1 MGGKDL
7 NFRVLVDLKRI
18 VAYICPFCS
27 NMPSKSLSI
36 FNFSGKDKV
45 QLICPTHGCHETC
58 VTIAEK
64 HDKYKFDIECPI
76 CGDNHSYTTTKEN
89 FWNKP
94 LLTYKCPVAGI
105 DVFFAGEKDL
115 VENML
120 NENTDMFSDILDE
133 FDDDDSDISFNL
145 IYSIIER
152 LHALQESH
160 NISCACGSEDIELN
174 IINGNIILTCLQCK
188 KSKAI
193 ETTEETLT
201 RLLNAKAIIIGK

>member
-27 NMPSKSLSI
+27 NMSSKSLSI
-36 FNFSGKDKV
+36 FNFSGK
-45 QLICPTHGCHETC
+45 
-58 VTIAEK
+58 EK

-193 ETTEETLT
+193 ETTEENLT

>member
-1 MGGKDL
+1 M
-7 NFRVLVDLKRI
+7 
-18 VAYICPFCS
+18 S
-27 NMPSKSLSI
+27 SKSLSI

-120 NENTDMFSDILDE
+120 SENTDMFSDILDE

>member
-1 MGGKDL
+1 M

-27 NMPSKSLSI
+27 NMSSKSLSI

-89 FWNKP
+89 FLP
-94 LLTYKCPVAGI
+94 AG
-105 DVFFAGEKDL
+105 
-115 VENML
+115 
-120 NENTDMFSDILDE
+120 
-133 FDDDDSDISFNL
+133 
-145 IYSIIER
+145 
-152 LHALQESH
+152 
-160 NISCACGSEDIELN
+160 
-174 IINGNIILTCLQCK
+174 
-188 KSKAI
+188 
-193 ETTEETLT
+193 
-201 RLLNAKAIIIGK
+201 

>member
-1 MGGKDL
+1 M
-7 NFRVLVDLKRI
+7 
-18 VAYICPFCS
+18 
-27 NMPSKSLSI
+27 
-36 FNFSGKDKV
+36 
-45 QLICPTHGCHETC
+45 T
-58 VTIAEK
+58 TIRTQQRK
-64 HDKYKFDIECPI
+64 KTF
-76 CGDNHSYTTTKEN
+76 GTNR
-89 FWNKP
+89 
-94 LLTYKCPVAGI
+94 CPVAGI
-105 DVFFAGEKDL
+105 HVFFAGEKDL

-145 IYSIIER
+145 IYAIIER